1 MGPTIEFIQH
11 MDINNNHNDVV
22 VVDVLVKD
30 NEQIMMNTTTLASSE
45 LFMSHQPQN
54 ALRDCHGLIT
64 IPASCL
70 SLDLVNGGVL
80 LVPADDKYESDGMMK
95 NAALLLKMKSMHGDT
110 KSHQSHHRMGVSG
123 SNNPSYQRRKSSLLT
138 IIKPPMENIRSSHG
152 STTSLTSIVDYFVG
166 RSAH

>member
-11 MDINNNHNDVV
+11 MDINNNHND
-22 VVDVLVKD
+22 VDVLVKD

-70 SLDLVNGGVL
+70 SLDLVNDGVL

-95 NAALLLKMKSMHGDT
+95 NAALLLKMKSMHGGDT
-110 KSHQSHHRMGVSG
+110 TSHHRMGVSG
-123 SNNPSYQRRKSSLLT
+123 SNNLSYQRRKSSLLT